1 MLQCWGWV
9 KTPLE
14 HQPPATSRCEMIP
27 QVSTKIPIF
36 EYASEWHWSQFRG
49 YDYDMIWLK
58 CEKIIYSVGPS
69 LLQWLEPSRLSN
81 HGSIATGFWGKQ
93 RPNLPWPAGFKMT
106 SFNSVAHGIHG
117 IHGISHVILWTT
129 LKNPQEAPESRI
141 PGFLFLTEILSRALH
156 LPSKLRKPKDPKER
170 TGFNFT
176 VWKICA
182 LTNFGRAFLWHQSSL
197 ADGSPVW
204 IQDRLV
210 AFNLC
215 ELHGHAW
222 IQQAKDKMGGN
233 NSIHEIRIWKQC
245 VYIYICSFLQK
256 VFGVSLQASFPSSP
270 LALLFNSNKLALALL
285 FLLGLSFVSMF
296 LARKDTANQ
305 VSWLDEAWRGMT
317 AWPLDRPGYVAG
329 SQSDLSG
336 SSAKRSHEKVKN
348 KSRDSEIRRFH
359 SFWI

>member
-58 CEKIIYSVGPS
+58 CEKISYSVGPS

-106 SFNSVAHGIHG
+106 SFNKVAHGMHG

-176 VWKICA
+176 VWKSVMRWQT
-182 LTNFGRAFLWHQSSL
+182 LEGRSFDTSLLWLMGVQFGSRIAW
-197 ADGSPVW
+197 
-204 IQDRLV
+204 
-210 AFNLC
+210 
-215 ELHGHAW
+215 LHSIFVSCTDMLEFSRQRIRWGETTAYM
-222 IQQAKDKMGGN
+222 KYESE
-233 NSIHEIRIWKQC
+233 NS
-245 VYIYICSFLQK
+245 VYIALYIY
-256 VFGVSLQASFPSSP
+256 
-270 LALLFNSNKLALALL
+270 
-285 FLLGLSFVSMF
+285 M
-296 LARKDTANQ
+296 
-305 VSWLDEAWRGMT
+305 
-317 AWPLDRPGYVAG
+317 
-329 SQSDLSG
+329 
-336 SSAKRSHEKVKN
+336 
-348 KSRDSEIRRFH
+348 
-359 SFWI
+359 